1 MRRGYNIRQ
10 NKIIENMRGY
20 DMVWDKMIW
29 HERRGEVNIGRGI
42 REARRG
48 DAMRRE
54 KKKQDKREAKRR
66 EDNIIPYNI

>member
-10 NKIIENMRGY
+10 NKIIENMQGY
-20 DMVWDKMIW
+20 DMVWDKMRW
-29 HERRGEVNIGRGI
+29 HERRGEVNIGRDI